1 MQQREVQ
8 NGTEGAGNISLK
20 ISNFIWI
27 PNQNSEKKIKGSDD
41 GA

>member
-1 MQQREVQ
+1 MQQRQVK
-8 NGTEGAGNISLK
+8 NGTEGAGNIALK

-27 PNQNSEKKIKGSDD
+27 PNQNKEKIKGSDY